1 MARYNLVSKEEAKRI
16 RQLSDSIGELRFRTL
31 ITGEGKRVLRPG
43 RLENLK
49 AGRGKLSET
58 EREAFQSVS
67 SNVGTIKALG
77 NRGQKKGLQTF
88 KTNRAIR
95 TWVLHGKD
103 KSTNYRKQLPRD
115 PNQLRAIKALRL
127 LGVDD
132 LEGQFYVN
140 QTGS

>member
-1 MARYNLVSKEEAKRI
+1 MAKYNLVSKEEVKRI

-31 ITGEGKRVLRPG
+31 LTGEDKRVLRPA
-43 RLENLK
+43 RLANLK
-49 AGRGKLSET
+49 AGRGRLSAE
-58 EREAFQSVS
+58 ERTYLQSVS
-67 SNVGTIKALG
+67 ENLRSINALG
-77 NRGQKKGLQTF
+77 KRSEKKGNRTF

-95 TWVLHGKD
+95 TWVRYGKD
-103 KSTNYRKQLPRD
+103 SQTNYRKQLPRD

-132 LEGQFYVN
+132 LEGNFYVT